1 MLYAVCCRLSRSAA
15 EYPTLFGAVQSV
27 SIASWHFP
35 DSVWLLQ
42 SDHPARVVR
51 DAFEGAI
58 EDQDVAL
65 VFPLEVG
72 PAVWT
77 PLRNYRFGRQ
87 FLQRA
92 LQSERQR
99 LDALEGVDS
108 AFETSERG

>member
-1 MLYAVCCRLSRSAA
+1 MLFAVCCRLSRPAA

-27 SIASWHFP
+27 SVASWHFP

-51 DAFEGAI
+51 DTFEGAI
-58 EDQDVAL
+58 GEHDVAL

-72 PAVWT
+72 PAVWS

-99 LDALEGVDS
+99 LDALE
-108 AFETSERG
+108 ETDAELRAPERS

>member
-1 MLYAVCCRLSRSAA
+1 MTGVQTCALPIFRALYERHGLAA
-15 EYPTLFGAVQSV
+15 RGRDAT
-27 SIASWHFP
+27 
-35 DSVWLLQ
+35 
-42 SDHPARVVR
+42 PAERDVVR

-99 LDALEGVDS
+99 LDALEDVDS
-108 AFETSERG
+108 ALETSERG

>member
-1 MLYAVCCRLSRSAA
+1 MLFAVCCRLRRPAA

-27 SIASWHFP
+27 SVASWHFP

-58 EDQDVAL
+58 EDEDIAL
-65 VFPLEVG
+65 VFPLEVA
-72 PAVWT
+72 PAVWS

-99 LDALEGVDS
+99 LDALEPEQPALG
-108 AFETSERG
+108 APERG